1 MPSSGAMFTVLLGG
15 LALAG
20 TATAGEP
27 QKVWEAS
34 GFKNPESAAYDPASG
49 AIYVSNVNGE
59 PAAKDSNG
67 FIAKLTPDGK
77 IVALEWA
84 KGLDAP
90 KGLAFAGGKL
100 YAADIDRLVAIDPAS
115 GEVVA
120 RHDAP
125 GAKFLNDLTADTS
138 GRVYASDMATSSVWV
153 LEGGKPSVLARDDTL
168 DHPNGLL
175 AEEGRLVVA
184 SWGSMD
190 PAAPAQVPGHLRVV
204 DLATK
209 RVSDLGTPTLTGKLD
224 GVVPDGKGGYLVT
237 DWVNGGLFRVTAEG
251 ESARLLPLEQGSAD
265 LGTGPGGLVLIPM
278 MKEGTLLAYR
288 VD

>member
-1 MPSSGAMFTVLLGG
+1 MKVDTSGEGIMPSSGTMLTALLGA

-20 TATAGEP
+20 TARAREP

-34 GFKNPESAAYDPASG
+34 GLKNPESAVYDPASG

-59 PAAKDSNG
+59 PAAKDGNG
-67 FIAKLTPDGK
+67 FVSKLTPDGK
-77 IVALEWA
+77 ITALEWV

-90 KGLAFAGGKL
+90 KGLALAGGKL
-100 YAADIDRLVAIDPAS
+100 YAADIDRLVEIDVPGS
-115 GEVVA
+115 EVVP

-125 GAKFLNDLTADTS
+125 GAKFLNDLTADTA

-153 LEGGKPSVLARDDTL
+153 LEGGKLSVLVRDDAL

-190 PAAPAQVPGHLRVV
+190 PAASTQAPGHLRVV

-209 RVSDLGTPTLTGKLD
+209 RVSDLGQAVSTRSATGA
-224 GVVPDGKGGYLVT
+224 GVRFVRAGRSGPPG
-237 DWVNGGLFRVTAEG
+237 A
-251 ESARLLPLEQGSAD
+251 ARRPHAGCGS
-265 LGTGPGGLVLIPM
+265 
-278 MKEGTLLAYR
+278 R
-288 VD
+288 